1 MYVCNVHMWAPGW
14 FFCVSVTRLF
24 CEDREDISSMLQIHV
39 KEENREGENKDKMK
53 GGKERR
59 IIQNPEDVDFSQFK
73 KRAKGQ
79 ACLLG
84 PVILATGKADMSG

>member
-1 MYVCNVHMWAPGW
+1 
-14 FFCVSVTRLF
+14 
-24 CEDREDISSMLQIHV
+24 
-39 KEENREGENKDKMK
+39 MK